1 MSNQQDLFQCRNN
14 VFIFNV
20 EFHIEQRCEY
30 DQLQKVGK
38 SKKHF
43 EKFKLKKLEIEYTEF
58 QV

>member
-1 MSNQQDLFQCRNN
+1 MLNQQDLFQCRNN

-43 EKFKLKKLEIEYTEF
+43 
-58 QV
+58 